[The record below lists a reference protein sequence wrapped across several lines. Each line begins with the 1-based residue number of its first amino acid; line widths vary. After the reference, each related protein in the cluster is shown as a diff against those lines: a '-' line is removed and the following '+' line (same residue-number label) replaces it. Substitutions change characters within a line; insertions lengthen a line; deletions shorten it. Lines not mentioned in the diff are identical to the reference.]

1 MLVPYLNL
9 PTIVR
14 ERAVGLGHLEDVLTL
29 LDGSAQAVG
38 SVEDLVGETLGHG
51 LLLASA
57 GEVDDPADTQ
67 SGGTTG
73 VDLHRD
79 LIGSATDTLGLNLE
93 RGLDVVHSLL
103 EGSESVTTLGLLGND
118 LESGVNDALSGGL
131 LAVKKDLVD
140 ELSPR
145 RLL

>member
-1 MLVPYLNL
+1 MSL
-9 PTIVR
+9 PASI
-14 ERAVGLGHLEDVLTL
+14 
-29 LDGSAQAVG
+29 SARIPCR
-38 SVEDLVGETLGHG
+38 G

-103 EGSESVTTLGLLGND
+103 EGSESVATLGLLGND

-140 ELSPR
+140 ELSHQAVVVNGV
-145 RLL
+145 RLNLTTISCCTTRHVKSP